1 MKKIS
6 LIVMSCMIACGLL
19 ANHGIVKGGE
29 MSPKVEDTVSID
41 KKIADSQWLSNNSDT
56 LEVDTAGEDSVVNV
70 VAYFCKGDTCEY
82 WIYENEWKVN
92 GKDTVKTLGV
102 STQVRLV
109 VNDSTSK
116 GYKMSYTFLDVKA
129 DSVGDNFRDKMMAMV
144 AERTAKSVIGT
155 TINFETDEYGRITKI
170 TNLSKIKKQAKALFK
185 ASMKDIA
192 AMPIMQAMKK
202 AIGLD
207 FMKIGNQANTD
218 ELVEG
223 YLEELKLLF
232 ACHGSQYAVG
242 EHHEHEDATKDSY
255 ANDTYINAS
264 LEKNGNY
271 TISCEVVSVIP
282 KETVKEVMG
291 GLMGAI
297 TEGLKGKK
305 TEDGKDHDGIIN
317 DLDDEFKKEI
327 DKAVDQD
334 AQTSE
339 YLCVTCFEDGW
350 PWIGDYDMNDVVV
363 VVSVDRRSD
372 KETGK
377 VDLIRINWE
386 LKAAGAAHL
395 NAFAVQLD
403 KVRAS
408 EVAGVETTNT
418 TFGRGAFAGPGPES
432 GSELAVIPLFNTS
445 QEILGEGT
453 YINTTKG
460 VAVPTVKHTTTV
472 TFAQPVDPAAVRESA
487 LNAFIVVNQKS
498 SGTFT
503 REKEIHMPGRM
514 PTQFAVVSGNTF
526 LESDPYRYF
535 VTKGDGVKNNYMMW
549 ALCIPGEFRYPLE
562 RSDIRDV
569 YTYFNAWAASGGR
582 EHVDWYQDD
591 ADEALLY

>member
-1 MKKIS
+1 
-6 LIVMSCMIACGLL
+6 MSCMIACGLL
-19 ANHGIVKGGE
+19 ANHDIVKGGE

-155 TINFETDEYGRITKI
+155 TVNFETDEYGRITKI

-202 AIGLD
+202 ATGLD

-218 ELVEG
+218 GLVEG

-232 ACHGSQYAVG
+232 AWHGRQYAVG
-242 EHHEHEDATKDSY
+242 EHHEHENATKDSY
-255 ANDTYINAS
+255 ANDTYINAR

-317 DLDDEFKKEI
+317 GLDDEFKKEI

-339 YLCVTCFEDGW
+339 YLCVTCFENGW
-350 PWIGDYDMNDVVV
+350 PS
-363 VVSVDRRSD
+363 SV
-372 KETGK
+372 
-377 VDLIRINWE
+377 
-386 LKAAGAAHL
+386 LKQNKNVMA
-395 NAFAVQLD
+395 
-403 KVRAS
+403 
-408 EVAGVETTNT
+408 
-418 TFGRGAFAGPGPES
+418 GRGKLKQKLIEACR
-432 GSELAVIPLFNTS
+432 
-445 QEILGEGT
+445 
-453 YINTTKG
+453 
-460 VAVPTVKHTTTV
+460 
-472 TFAQPVDPAAVRESA
+472 FAQH
-487 LNAFIVVNQKS
+487 
-498 SGTFT
+498 
-503 REKEIHMPGRM
+503 EK
-514 PTQFAVVSGNTF
+514 
-526 LESDPYRYF
+526 
-535 VTKGDGVKNNYMMW
+535 
-549 ALCIPGEFRYPLE
+549 
-562 RSDIRDV
+562 
-569 YTYFNAWAASGGR
+569 
-582 EHVDWYQDD
+582 
-591 ADEALLY
+591 

>member
-41 KKIADSQWLSNNSDT
+41 KKITDSQWLSNNSDT

-82 WIYENEWKVN
+82 WIHENEWKVD

-129 DSVGDNFRDKMMAMV
+129 DSVGVMAMLT
-144 AERTAKSVIGT
+144 ERTAKSVIGT
-155 TINFETDEYGRITKI
+155 TVNFETDEYGSITKI
-170 TNLSKIKKQAKALFK
+170 TNLSQIKKQAKALFK
-185 ASMKDIA
+185 AGIKDIA
-192 AMPIMQAMKK
+192 AMPIMQEMKK
-202 AIGLD
+202 ATGLD
-207 FMKIGNQANTD
+207 FMKTATQANTD
-218 ELVEG
+218 EVVEG

-232 ACHGSQYAVG
+232 AYHGSQYAVG

-271 TISCEVVSVIP
+271 TISCEVVNVIP

-291 GLMGAI
+291 GLMGTI

-305 TEDGKDHDGIIN
+305 TEDGKDYDGNIK

-327 DKAVDQD
+327 DKAAAQD

-339 YLCVTCFEDGW
+339 YLSVTCFDDGW
-350 PWIGDYDMNDVVV
+350 PS
-363 VVSVDRRSD
+363 SV
-372 KETGK
+372 
-377 VDLIRINWE
+377 
-386 LKAAGAAHL
+386 LKQNKTVIA
-395 NAFAVQLD
+395 
-403 KVRAS
+403 
-408 EVAGVETTNT
+408 
-418 TFGRGAFAGPGPES
+418 GRGKLKQKLIEACR
-432 GSELAVIPLFNTS
+432 
-445 QEILGEGT
+445 
-453 YINTTKG
+453 
-460 VAVPTVKHTTTV
+460 
-472 TFAQPVDPAAVRESA
+472 FAQ
-487 LNAFIVVNQKS
+487 
-498 SGTFT
+498 
-503 REKEIHMPGRM
+503 REK
-514 PTQFAVVSGNTF
+514 
-526 LESDPYRYF
+526 
-535 VTKGDGVKNNYMMW
+535 
-549 ALCIPGEFRYPLE
+549 
-562 RSDIRDV
+562 
-569 YTYFNAWAASGGR
+569 
-582 EHVDWYQDD
+582 
-591 ADEALLY
+591 

>member
-41 KKIADSQWLSNNSDT
+41 KKITDSQWLSNNSDT

-82 WIYENEWKVN
+82 WIYENEWKVD

-129 DSVGDNFRDKMMAMV
+129 DSVGVMAMLT
-144 AERTAKSVIGT
+144 ERTAKSVIGT
-155 TINFETDEYGRITKI
+155 TINFETDEYGCITKI
-170 TNLSKIKKQAKALFK
+170 TNLSQIKKQAKALFK

-192 AMPIMQAMKK
+192 SMPIMQEMKK
-202 AIGLD
+202 ATGLD
-207 FMKIGNQANTD
+207 FMKIGNQANID
-218 ELVEG
+218 EVVEG

-232 ACHGSQYAVG
+232 AYHGSQYVVG
-242 EHHEHEDATKDSY
+242 EHHEHEDATKDSN

-271 TISCEVVSVIP
+271 TISCEVVNVIP

-291 GLMGAI
+291 GLMGTI

-305 TEDGKDHDGIIN
+305 TEDGKDYDGNIK

-327 DKAVDQD
+327 DKAAAQD

-339 YLCVTCFEDGW
+339 YLSVTCFDDGW
-350 PWIGDYDMNDVVV
+350 PS
-363 VVSVDRRSD
+363 SV
-372 KETGK
+372 
-377 VDLIRINWE
+377 
-386 LKAAGAAHL
+386 LKQNKTVIA
-395 NAFAVQLD
+395 
-403 KVRAS
+403 
-408 EVAGVETTNT
+408 
-418 TFGRGAFAGPGPES
+418 GRGKLTQKLIEACR
-432 GSELAVIPLFNTS
+432 
-445 QEILGEGT
+445 
-453 YINTTKG
+453 
-460 VAVPTVKHTTTV
+460 
-472 TFAQPVDPAAVRESA
+472 FAQ
-487 LNAFIVVNQKS
+487 
-498 SGTFT
+498 
-503 REKEIHMPGRM
+503 REK
-514 PTQFAVVSGNTF
+514 
-526 LESDPYRYF
+526 
-535 VTKGDGVKNNYMMW
+535 
-549 ALCIPGEFRYPLE
+549 
-562 RSDIRDV
+562 
-569 YTYFNAWAASGGR
+569 
-582 EHVDWYQDD
+582 
-591 ADEALLY
+591 

>member
-82 WIYENEWKVN
+82 WIHENEWKVD

-129 DSVGDNFRDKMMAMV
+129 DSVGVMAMLT
-144 AERTAKSVIGT
+144 ERTAKSVIGT
-155 TINFETDEYGRITKI
+155 TINFETDEYGCITKI
-170 TNLSKIKKQAKALFK
+170 TNLSQIKKQAKALFK

-192 AMPIMQAMKK
+192 SMPIMQEMKK
-202 AIGLD
+202 ATGLD
-207 FMKIGNQANTD
+207 FMKIGNQTNID
-218 ELVEG
+218 EVVEG

-232 ACHGSQYAVG
+232 AYHGSQYVVG
-242 EHHEHEDATKDSY
+242 EHHEHEDATKDSN

-271 TISCEVVSVIP
+271 TISCEVVNVIP

-291 GLMGAI
+291 GLMGTI

-305 TEDGKDHDGIIN
+305 TEDGKDHDGNIK
-317 DLDDEFKKEI
+317 DFDDELKKEI
-327 DKAVDQD
+327 DKAADQD

-339 YLCVTCFEDGW
+339 YLSVTCFDDGW
-350 PWIGDYDMNDVVV
+350 PS
-363 VVSVDRRSD
+363 SVLKQNKTVIAGR
-372 KETGK
+372 GK
-377 VDLIRINWE
+377 VTQKLIEACR
-386 LKAAGAAHL
+386 
-395 NAFAVQLD
+395 
-403 KVRAS
+403 
-408 EVAGVETTNT
+408 
-418 TFGRGAFAGPGPES
+418 
-432 GSELAVIPLFNTS
+432 
-445 QEILGEGT
+445 
-453 YINTTKG
+453 
-460 VAVPTVKHTTTV
+460 
-472 TFAQPVDPAAVRESA
+472 FAQ
-487 LNAFIVVNQKS
+487 
-498 SGTFT
+498 
-503 REKEIHMPGRM
+503 REK
-514 PTQFAVVSGNTF
+514 
-526 LESDPYRYF
+526 
-535 VTKGDGVKNNYMMW
+535 
-549 ALCIPGEFRYPLE
+549 
-562 RSDIRDV
+562 
-569 YTYFNAWAASGGR
+569 
-582 EHVDWYQDD
+582 
-591 ADEALLY
+591 

>member
-41 KKIADSQWLSNNSDT
+41 KKITDSQWLSNNSDT

-82 WIYENEWKVN
+82 WIYENEWKVD

-129 DSVGDNFRDKMMAMV
+129 DSVGVMAMLT
-144 AERTAKSVIGT
+144 ERTAKSVIGT
-155 TINFETDEYGRITKI
+155 TINFETDEYGCITKI
-170 TNLSKIKKQAKALFK
+170 TNLSQIKKQAKALFK

-192 AMPIMQAMKK
+192 SMPIMQEMKK
-202 AIGLD
+202 ATGLD
-207 FMKIGNQANTD
+207 FMKIGSQANID
-218 ELVEG
+218 EVVEG

-232 ACHGSQYAVG
+232 AYHGSQYVVG
-242 EHHEHEDATKDSY
+242 EHHEHEDATKDSN

-271 TISCEVVSVIP
+271 TISCEVVNVIP

-305 TEDGKDHDGIIN
+305 TEDGKDHDGDIK

-327 DKAVDQD
+327 DKAAAQD

-339 YLCVTCFEDGW
+339 YLSVTCFDDGW
-350 PWIGDYDMNDVVV
+350 PS
-363 VVSVDRRSD
+363 SVLKQNKTVIAGR
-372 KETGK
+372 GK
-377 VDLIRINWE
+377 VTQKLIEACR
-386 LKAAGAAHL
+386 
-395 NAFAVQLD
+395 
-403 KVRAS
+403 
-408 EVAGVETTNT
+408 
-418 TFGRGAFAGPGPES
+418 
-432 GSELAVIPLFNTS
+432 
-445 QEILGEGT
+445 
-453 YINTTKG
+453 
-460 VAVPTVKHTTTV
+460 
-472 TFAQPVDPAAVRESA
+472 FAQ
-487 LNAFIVVNQKS
+487 
-498 SGTFT
+498 
-503 REKEIHMPGRM
+503 REK
-514 PTQFAVVSGNTF
+514 
-526 LESDPYRYF
+526 
-535 VTKGDGVKNNYMMW
+535 
-549 ALCIPGEFRYPLE
+549 
-562 RSDIRDV
+562 
-569 YTYFNAWAASGGR
+569 
-582 EHVDWYQDD
+582 
-591 ADEALLY
+591 

>member
-1 MKKIS
+1 
-6 LIVMSCMIACGLL
+6 MSCMIACGLL

-29 MSPKVEDTVSID
+29 MSPKVEDTVSIA
-41 KKIADSQWLSNNSDT
+41 KKITDSQWLSNNSDT

-82 WIYENEWKVN
+82 WIYENEWKVD

-155 TINFETDEYGRITKI
+155 TINFEADEYGSITKI
-170 TNLSKIKKQAKALFK
+170 TNLSQIKKQAKALFK

-207 FMKIGNQANTD
+207 FMKICNQANTD
-218 ELVEG
+218 EVVEG

-255 ANDTYINAS
+255 ANDTYINVS

-291 GLMGAI
+291 GLMDAI

-305 TEDGKDHDGIIN
+305 TEDGKDHDGDIK

-327 DKAVDQD
+327 EKAVDQD

-339 YLCVTCFEDGW
+339 YLSVTCFEDGW
-350 PWIGDYDMNDVVV
+350 PS
-363 VVSVDRRSD
+363 SV
-372 KETGK
+372 
-377 VDLIRINWE
+377 
-386 LKAAGAAHL
+386 LKQNKTVMA
-395 NAFAVQLD
+395 
-403 KVRAS
+403 
-408 EVAGVETTNT
+408 
-418 TFGRGAFAGPGPES
+418 GRGKLKQKLIEACR
-432 GSELAVIPLFNTS
+432 
-445 QEILGEGT
+445 
-453 YINTTKG
+453 
-460 VAVPTVKHTTTV
+460 
-472 TFAQPVDPAAVRESA
+472 FAQ
-487 LNAFIVVNQKS
+487 
-498 SGTFT
+498 
-503 REKEIHMPGRM
+503 REK
-514 PTQFAVVSGNTF
+514 
-526 LESDPYRYF
+526 
-535 VTKGDGVKNNYMMW
+535 
-549 ALCIPGEFRYPLE
+549 
-562 RSDIRDV
+562 
-569 YTYFNAWAASGGR
+569 
-582 EHVDWYQDD
+582 
-591 ADEALLY
+591 

>member
-6 LIVMSCMIACGLL
+6 LIVMSCIMACGLL
-19 ANHGIVKGGE
+19 ANHGIVRGGE
-29 MSPKVEDTVSID
+29 MSPKVEDTVSIA
-41 KKIADSQWLSNNSDT
+41 KKITDSQWLSNNSDT

-82 WIYENEWKVN
+82 WIYENEWKVDD
-92 GKDTVKTLGV
+92 KDTVKTLGV

-155 TINFETDEYGRITKI
+155 TVNFETDEYGRITKI

-192 AMPIMQAMKK
+192 SMPIMQEMKK

-207 FMKIGNQANTD
+207 FMKIGSQANTD
-218 ELVEG
+218 EVVEG

-264 LEKNGNY
+264 LEKNGKY

-305 TEDGKDHDGIIN
+305 TEDGKDHDDDIK
-317 DLDDEFKKEI
+317 DLEDGFKKEI
-327 DKAVDQD
+327 EKAVDQD

-339 YLCVTCFEDGW
+339 YLSVTCFEDGW
-350 PWIGDYDMNDVVV
+350 PS
-363 VVSVDRRSD
+363 SV
-372 KETGK
+372 
-377 VDLIRINWE
+377 
-386 LKAAGAAHL
+386 LKQNKSVIA
-395 NAFAVQLD
+395 
-403 KVRAS
+403 
-408 EVAGVETTNT
+408 
-418 TFGRGAFAGPGPES
+418 GRGKLKQKLIEACR
-432 GSELAVIPLFNTS
+432 
-445 QEILGEGT
+445 
-453 YINTTKG
+453 
-460 VAVPTVKHTTTV
+460 
-472 TFAQPVDPAAVRESA
+472 FAQ
-487 LNAFIVVNQKS
+487 
-498 SGTFT
+498 
-503 REKEIHMPGRM
+503 REK
-514 PTQFAVVSGNTF
+514 
-526 LESDPYRYF
+526 
-535 VTKGDGVKNNYMMW
+535 
-549 ALCIPGEFRYPLE
+549 
-562 RSDIRDV
+562 
-569 YTYFNAWAASGGR
+569 
-582 EHVDWYQDD
+582 
-591 ADEALLY
+591 

>member
-1 MKKIS
+1 
-6 LIVMSCMIACGLL
+6 MSCMIACGLL
-19 ANHGIVKGGE
+19 ANHGIVRGGE
-29 MSPKVEDTVSID
+29 MSPKVEDTVSIA
-41 KKIADSQWLSNNSDT
+41 KKITDSQWLSNNSDT

-82 WIYENEWKVN
+82 WIYENEWKVD

-129 DSVGDNFRDKMMAMV
+129 DSVGDNFRDKMMAMI

-155 TINFETDEYGRITKI
+155 TINFETDEYGSITKI
-170 TNLSKIKKQAKALFK
+170 TNLSQIKKQAKALFK

-192 AMPIMQAMKK
+192 SMPIMQEMKK

-218 ELVEG
+218 EVVEG

-242 EHHEHEDATKDSY
+242 ERHEHEDATKDSY

-282 KETVKEVMG
+282 KETVKKVMG

-305 TEDGKDHDGIIN
+305 TEDGKDHDGDIK
-317 DLDDEFKKEI
+317 DLDDAFKKEI
-327 DKAVDQD
+327 EKAVDQD

-339 YLCVTCFEDGW
+339 YLSVTCFEDGW
-350 PWIGDYDMNDVVV
+350 PS
-363 VVSVDRRSD
+363 SV
-372 KETGK
+372 
-377 VDLIRINWE
+377 
-386 LKAAGAAHL
+386 LKQNKSVIA
-395 NAFAVQLD
+395 
-403 KVRAS
+403 
-408 EVAGVETTNT
+408 
-418 TFGRGAFAGPGPES
+418 GRGKLKQKLIEACR
-432 GSELAVIPLFNTS
+432 
-445 QEILGEGT
+445 
-453 YINTTKG
+453 
-460 VAVPTVKHTTTV
+460 
-472 TFAQPVDPAAVRESA
+472 FAQ
-487 LNAFIVVNQKS
+487 
-498 SGTFT
+498 
-503 REKEIHMPGRM
+503 REK
-514 PTQFAVVSGNTF
+514 
-526 LESDPYRYF
+526 
-535 VTKGDGVKNNYMMW
+535 
-549 ALCIPGEFRYPLE
+549 
-562 RSDIRDV
+562 
-569 YTYFNAWAASGGR
+569 
-582 EHVDWYQDD
+582 
-591 ADEALLY
+591 

>member
-1 MKKIS
+1 
-6 LIVMSCMIACGLL
+6 MSCMIACGLL

-155 TINFETDEYGRITKI
+155 TVNFETDEYGRITKI

-207 FMKIGNQANTD
+207 IMKIGNQATTD
-218 ELVEG
+218 GLVEG

-255 ANDTYINAS
+255 ANDTYINAR

-297 TEGLKGKK
+297 TEGLKSKK

-317 DLDDEFKKEI
+317 GLDDEFKKEI

-339 YLCVTCFEDGW
+339 YLCVTCFENGW
-350 PWIGDYDMNDVVV
+350 PS
-363 VVSVDRRSD
+363 SV
-372 KETGK
+372 
-377 VDLIRINWE
+377 
-386 LKAAGAAHL
+386 LKQNKNVMA
-395 NAFAVQLD
+395 
-403 KVRAS
+403 
-408 EVAGVETTNT
+408 
-418 TFGRGAFAGPGPES
+418 GRGKLKQKLIEACR
-432 GSELAVIPLFNTS
+432 
-445 QEILGEGT
+445 
-453 YINTTKG
+453 
-460 VAVPTVKHTTTV
+460 
-472 TFAQPVDPAAVRESA
+472 FAQ
-487 LNAFIVVNQKS
+487 
-498 SGTFT
+498 
-503 REKEIHMPGRM
+503 REK
-514 PTQFAVVSGNTF
+514 
-526 LESDPYRYF
+526 
-535 VTKGDGVKNNYMMW
+535 
-549 ALCIPGEFRYPLE
+549 
-562 RSDIRDV
+562 
-569 YTYFNAWAASGGR
+569 
-582 EHVDWYQDD
+582 
-591 ADEALLY
+591 

>member
-1 MKKIS
+1 
-6 LIVMSCMIACGLL
+6 MSCMIACGLL

-82 WIYENEWKVN
+82 WIYENEWKVD

-129 DSVGDNFRDKMMAMV
+129 DSVGDNFRDKMMVML

-155 TINFETDEYGRITKI
+155 TINFETDEYGSITKI
-170 TNLSKIKKQAKALFK
+170 ANLSQIKKQAKALFK

-192 AMPIMQAMKK
+192 SMPIMQEMKK

-218 ELVEG
+218 EVVEG

-232 ACHGSQYAVG
+232 AYHGSQYVVG
-242 EHHEHEDATKDSY
+242 EHHEHEDATKDSN

-271 TISCEVVSVIP
+271 TISYEVVNVIP

-291 GLMGAI
+291 GLMGAF

-305 TEDGKDHDGIIN
+305 TEDGKDHDGNIK

-327 DKAVDQD
+327 DKAAAQD

-339 YLCVTCFEDGW
+339 YLSVTCFDDGW
-350 PWIGDYDMNDVVV
+350 PS
-363 VVSVDRRSD
+363 SV
-372 KETGK
+372 
-377 VDLIRINWE
+377 
-386 LKAAGAAHL
+386 LKQNKTVIA
-395 NAFAVQLD
+395 
-403 KVRAS
+403 
-408 EVAGVETTNT
+408 
-418 TFGRGAFAGPGPES
+418 GRGKLKQKLIEACR
-432 GSELAVIPLFNTS
+432 
-445 QEILGEGT
+445 
-453 YINTTKG
+453 
-460 VAVPTVKHTTTV
+460 
-472 TFAQPVDPAAVRESA
+472 FAQ
-487 LNAFIVVNQKS
+487 
-498 SGTFT
+498 
-503 REKEIHMPGRM
+503 REK
-514 PTQFAVVSGNTF
+514 
-526 LESDPYRYF
+526 
-535 VTKGDGVKNNYMMW
+535 
-549 ALCIPGEFRYPLE
+549 
-562 RSDIRDV
+562 
-569 YTYFNAWAASGGR
+569 
-582 EHVDWYQDD
+582 
-591 ADEALLY
+591 

>member
-6 LIVMSCMIACGLL
+6 LIVMCCIIACGLF

-129 DSVGDNFRDKMMAMV
+129 DSVGVMAMLT
-144 AERTAKSVIGT
+144 ERTAKSVIGT
-155 TINFETDEYGRITKI
+155 TINFETDEYGSITKI
-170 TNLSKIKKQAKALFK
+170 TNLSQIKKQAKALFK

-192 AMPIMQAMKK
+192 AMPIMQEMKK
-202 AIGLD
+202 ATGLD
-207 FMKIGNQANTD
+207 FMKTATQANTD
-218 ELVEG
+218 EVVEG

-232 ACHGSQYAVG
+232 AYHGSQYAVG

-282 KETVKEVMG
+282 KETVKEVMDG
-291 GLMGAI
+291 TMGAFM
-297 TEGLKGKK
+297 EGLKGKK
-305 TEDGKDHDGIIN
+305 TEDGKDHDGDIK
-317 DLDDEFKKEI
+317 DLEDEFKKEI
-327 DKAVDQD
+327 GKAVAQD

-339 YLCVTCFEDGW
+339 YLSVTCFEDGW
-350 PWIGDYDMNDVVV
+350 P
-363 VVSVDRRSD
+363 SSA
-372 KETGK
+372 
-377 VDLIRINWE
+377 
-386 LKAAGAAHL
+386 LKQNKTVMA
-395 NAFAVQLD
+395 
-403 KVRAS
+403 
-408 EVAGVETTNT
+408 
-418 TFGRGAFAGPGPES
+418 GRGKLQQTLIEACR
-432 GSELAVIPLFNTS
+432 
-445 QEILGEGT
+445 
-453 YINTTKG
+453 
-460 VAVPTVKHTTTV
+460 
-472 TFAQPVDPAAVRESA
+472 FAQ
-487 LNAFIVVNQKS
+487 
-498 SGTFT
+498 
-503 REKEIHMPGRM
+503 REK
-514 PTQFAVVSGNTF
+514 
-526 LESDPYRYF
+526 
-535 VTKGDGVKNNYMMW
+535 
-549 ALCIPGEFRYPLE
+549 
-562 RSDIRDV
+562 
-569 YTYFNAWAASGGR
+569 
-582 EHVDWYQDD
+582 
-591 ADEALLY
+591 

>member
-41 KKIADSQWLSNNSDT
+41 KKITDSQWLSNNSDT

-82 WIYENEWKVN
+82 WIYENEWKVD

-129 DSVGDNFRDKMMAMV
+129 DSVGVMAMLT
-144 AERTAKSVIGT
+144 ERTAKSVIGT
-155 TINFETDEYGRITKI
+155 TINFETDEYGSITKI
-170 TNLSKIKKQAKALFK
+170 TNLSQIKKQAKALFK

-192 AMPIMQAMKK
+192 SMPIMQEMKK
-202 AIGLD
+202 ATGLD
-207 FMKIGNQANTD
+207 FMKIGNQANID
-218 ELVEG
+218 EVVEG

-232 ACHGSQYAVG
+232 AYHGSQYVVG
-242 EHHEHEDATKDSY
+242 EHHEHEDATKDSN

-271 TISCEVVSVIP
+271 TISCEVVNVIP

-305 TEDGKDHDGIIN
+305 TEDGKDYDGNIK

-327 DKAVDQD
+327 DKAAAQD

-339 YLCVTCFEDGW
+339 YLSVTCFDDGW
-350 PWIGDYDMNDVVV
+350 PS
-363 VVSVDRRSD
+363 SV
-372 KETGK
+372 
-377 VDLIRINWE
+377 
-386 LKAAGAAHL
+386 LKQNKTVIA
-395 NAFAVQLD
+395 
-403 KVRAS
+403 
-408 EVAGVETTNT
+408 
-418 TFGRGAFAGPGPES
+418 GRGKLKQKLIEACR
-432 GSELAVIPLFNTS
+432 
-445 QEILGEGT
+445 
-453 YINTTKG
+453 
-460 VAVPTVKHTTTV
+460 
-472 TFAQPVDPAAVRESA
+472 FAQ
-487 LNAFIVVNQKS
+487 
-498 SGTFT
+498 
-503 REKEIHMPGRM
+503 REK
-514 PTQFAVVSGNTF
+514 
-526 LESDPYRYF
+526 
-535 VTKGDGVKNNYMMW
+535 
-549 ALCIPGEFRYPLE
+549 
-562 RSDIRDV
+562 
-569 YTYFNAWAASGGR
+569 
-582 EHVDWYQDD
+582 
-591 ADEALLY
+591 

>member
-129 DSVGDNFRDKMMAMV
+129 DSVGDNFRDKMMAVV

-155 TINFETDEYGRITKI
+155 TVNFETDEYGRITKI

-218 ELVEG
+218 GLVEG

-255 ANDTYINAS
+255 ANDTYINAR

-297 TEGLKGKK
+297 TEGLKSKK

-317 DLDDEFKKEI
+317 GLDDEFKKEI

-339 YLCVTCFEDGW
+339 YLCVTCFANGW
-350 PWIGDYDMNDVVV
+350 PS
-363 VVSVDRRSD
+363 SV
-372 KETGK
+372 
-377 VDLIRINWE
+377 
-386 LKAAGAAHL
+386 LKQNKNVMA
-395 NAFAVQLD
+395 
-403 KVRAS
+403 
-408 EVAGVETTNT
+408 
-418 TFGRGAFAGPGPES
+418 GRGKLKQKLIEACR
-432 GSELAVIPLFNTS
+432 
-445 QEILGEGT
+445 
-453 YINTTKG
+453 
-460 VAVPTVKHTTTV
+460 
-472 TFAQPVDPAAVRESA
+472 FAQH
-487 LNAFIVVNQKS
+487 
-498 SGTFT
+498 
-503 REKEIHMPGRM
+503 EK
-514 PTQFAVVSGNTF
+514 
-526 LESDPYRYF
+526 
-535 VTKGDGVKNNYMMW
+535 
-549 ALCIPGEFRYPLE
+549 
-562 RSDIRDV
+562 
-569 YTYFNAWAASGGR
+569 
-582 EHVDWYQDD
+582 
-591 ADEALLY
+591 

>member
-41 KKIADSQWLSNNSDT
+41 KKITDSQWLSNNSDT

-82 WIYENEWKVN
+82 WIYENEWKVD

-129 DSVGDNFRDKMMAMV
+129 DSVGVMAMLT
-144 AERTAKSVIGT
+144 ERTAKSVIGT
-155 TINFETDEYGRITKI
+155 TVNFETDEYGSITKI
-170 TNLSKIKKQAKALFK
+170 TNLSQIKKQAKALFK

-192 AMPIMQAMKK
+192 AMPIMQEMKK

-218 ELVEG
+218 EVVEG

-232 ACHGSQYAVG
+232 AYHGSQYAVG
-242 EHHEHEDATKDSY
+242 EHHEHEDATKDSN

-271 TISCEVVSVIP
+271 TISCEVVNVIP

-291 GLMGAI
+291 GLMGTI

-305 TEDGKDHDGIIN
+305 TEDGKDYDGNIK

-327 DKAVDQD
+327 DKAAAQD
-334 AQTSE
+334 AQISE
-339 YLCVTCFEDGW
+339 YLSVTCFDDGW
-350 PWIGDYDMNDVVV
+350 PS
-363 VVSVDRRSD
+363 SV
-372 KETGK
+372 
-377 VDLIRINWE
+377 
-386 LKAAGAAHL
+386 LKQNKTVIA
-395 NAFAVQLD
+395 
-403 KVRAS
+403 
-408 EVAGVETTNT
+408 
-418 TFGRGAFAGPGPES
+418 GRGKLKQKLIEACR
-432 GSELAVIPLFNTS
+432 
-445 QEILGEGT
+445 
-453 YINTTKG
+453 
-460 VAVPTVKHTTTV
+460 
-472 TFAQPVDPAAVRESA
+472 FAQ
-487 LNAFIVVNQKS
+487 
-498 SGTFT
+498 
-503 REKEIHMPGRM
+503 REK
-514 PTQFAVVSGNTF
+514 
-526 LESDPYRYF
+526 
-535 VTKGDGVKNNYMMW
+535 
-549 ALCIPGEFRYPLE
+549 
-562 RSDIRDV
+562 
-569 YTYFNAWAASGGR
+569 
-582 EHVDWYQDD
+582 
-591 ADEALLY
+591 

>member
-116 GYKMSYTFLDVKA
+116 GYKMSYTVLDVKA

-155 TINFETDEYGRITKI
+155 TVNFETDEYGRITKI

-202 AIGLD
+202 ATGLD

-218 ELVEG
+218 GLVEG

-255 ANDTYINAS
+255 ANDTYINAR

-282 KETVKEVMG
+282 KETVKEVMD

-297 TEGLKGKK
+297 TEGLKSKK
-305 TEDGKDHDGIIN
+305 TEDGKDHDGIIK

-350 PWIGDYDMNDVVV
+350 PS
-363 VVSVDRRSD
+363 SV
-372 KETGK
+372 
-377 VDLIRINWE
+377 
-386 LKAAGAAHL
+386 LKQNKNVMA
-395 NAFAVQLD
+395 
-403 KVRAS
+403 
-408 EVAGVETTNT
+408 
-418 TFGRGAFAGPGPES
+418 GRGKLKQKLIEACR
-432 GSELAVIPLFNTS
+432 
-445 QEILGEGT
+445 
-453 YINTTKG
+453 
-460 VAVPTVKHTTTV
+460 
-472 TFAQPVDPAAVRESA
+472 FAQ
-487 LNAFIVVNQKS
+487 
-498 SGTFT
+498 
-503 REKEIHMPGRM
+503 REK
-514 PTQFAVVSGNTF
+514 
-526 LESDPYRYF
+526 
-535 VTKGDGVKNNYMMW
+535 
-549 ALCIPGEFRYPLE
+549 
-562 RSDIRDV
+562 
-569 YTYFNAWAASGGR
+569 
-582 EHVDWYQDD
+582 
-591 ADEALLY
+591 

>member
-129 DSVGDNFRDKMMAMV
+129 DSVGVMAMLT
-144 AERTAKSVIGT
+144 ERTAKSVIGT
-155 TINFETDEYGRITKI
+155 TVNFETDEYGSITKI
-170 TNLSKIKKQAKALFK
+170 TNLSQIKKQAKALFK
-185 ASMKDIA
+185 AGIKDIA
-192 AMPIMQAMKK
+192 AMPIMQEMKK
-202 AIGLD
+202 ATGLD
-207 FMKIGNQANTD
+207 FMKTATQANTD
-218 ELVEG
+218 EVVEG

-232 ACHGSQYAVG
+232 AYHGSQYAVG
-242 EHHEHEDATKDSY
+242 EHHEHEDATKDSN

-271 TISCEVVSVIP
+271 TISCEVVNVIP

-297 TEGLKGKK
+297 MEGLKGKK
-305 TEDGKDHDGIIN
+305 TEDGKDHDGDIK

-339 YLCVTCFEDGW
+339 YLSVTCFEDGW
-350 PWIGDYDMNDVVV
+350 PN
-363 VVSVDRRSD
+363 SVL
-372 KETGK
+372 KQNKTVMAGCGK
-377 VDLIRINWE
+377 LKQKLIEACR
-386 LKAAGAAHL
+386 
-395 NAFAVQLD
+395 
-403 KVRAS
+403 
-408 EVAGVETTNT
+408 
-418 TFGRGAFAGPGPES
+418 
-432 GSELAVIPLFNTS
+432 
-445 QEILGEGT
+445 
-453 YINTTKG
+453 
-460 VAVPTVKHTTTV
+460 
-472 TFAQPVDPAAVRESA
+472 FAQ
-487 LNAFIVVNQKS
+487 
-498 SGTFT
+498 
-503 REKEIHMPGRM
+503 REK
-514 PTQFAVVSGNTF
+514 
-526 LESDPYRYF
+526 
-535 VTKGDGVKNNYMMW
+535 
-549 ALCIPGEFRYPLE
+549 
-562 RSDIRDV
+562 
-569 YTYFNAWAASGGR
+569 
-582 EHVDWYQDD
+582 
-591 ADEALLY
+591 

>member
-41 KKIADSQWLSNNSDT
+41 KKITDSQWLSNNSDT

-82 WIYENEWKVN
+82 WIYENEWKVD

-129 DSVGDNFRDKMMAMV
+129 DSVGVMAMLT
-144 AERTAKSVIGT
+144 ERTAKSVIGT
-155 TINFETDEYGRITKI
+155 TINFETDEYGCITKI
-170 TNLSKIKKQAKALFK
+170 TNLSQIKKQAKALFK

-192 AMPIMQAMKK
+192 SMPIMQEMKK
-202 AIGLD
+202 ATGLD
-207 FMKIGNQANTD
+207 FMKIGNQANID
-218 ELVEG
+218 EVVEG

-232 ACHGSQYAVG
+232 AYYGSQYVVG
-242 EHHEHEDATKDSY
+242 EHHEHEDATKDSN

-271 TISCEVVSVIP
+271 TISCEVVNVIP

-291 GLMGAI
+291 GLMGTI

-305 TEDGKDHDGIIN
+305 TEDGKDYDGNIK

-327 DKAVDQD
+327 DKAAAQD

-339 YLCVTCFEDGW
+339 YLSVTCFDDGW
-350 PWIGDYDMNDVVV
+350 PS
-363 VVSVDRRSD
+363 SVLKQNKTVIAGR
-372 KETGK
+372 GK
-377 VDLIRINWE
+377 VTQKLIEACR
-386 LKAAGAAHL
+386 
-395 NAFAVQLD
+395 
-403 KVRAS
+403 
-408 EVAGVETTNT
+408 
-418 TFGRGAFAGPGPES
+418 
-432 GSELAVIPLFNTS
+432 
-445 QEILGEGT
+445 
-453 YINTTKG
+453 
-460 VAVPTVKHTTTV
+460 
-472 TFAQPVDPAAVRESA
+472 FAQ
-487 LNAFIVVNQKS
+487 
-498 SGTFT
+498 
-503 REKEIHMPGRM
+503 REK
-514 PTQFAVVSGNTF
+514 
-526 LESDPYRYF
+526 
-535 VTKGDGVKNNYMMW
+535 
-549 ALCIPGEFRYPLE
+549 
-562 RSDIRDV
+562 
-569 YTYFNAWAASGGR
+569 
-582 EHVDWYQDD
+582 
-591 ADEALLY
+591 

>member
-82 WIYENEWKVN
+82 WIHENEWKVD

-129 DSVGDNFRDKMMAMV
+129 DSVGVMAMLT
-144 AERTAKSVIGT
+144 ERTAKSVIGS

-170 TNLSKIKKQAKALFK
+170 TNLSQIKKQAKALFK
-185 ASMKDIA
+185 AGIKDIA
-192 AMPIMQAMKK
+192 AMPIMQEMKK
-202 AIGLD
+202 ATGLD
-207 FMKIGNQANTD
+207 FMKTATQANTD
-218 ELVEG
+218 EVVEG

-232 ACHGSQYAVG
+232 AYHGSQYAVG
-242 EHHEHEDATKDSY
+242 EHHEHEDATKDSN

-271 TISCEVVSVIP
+271 TISCEVVNVIP

-291 GLMGAI
+291 GLMGTI

-305 TEDGKDHDGIIN
+305 TEDGKDYDGNIK

-327 DKAVDQD
+327 DKAAAQD

-339 YLCVTCFEDGW
+339 YLSVTCFDDGW
-350 PWIGDYDMNDVVV
+350 PS
-363 VVSVDRRSD
+363 SV
-372 KETGK
+372 
-377 VDLIRINWE
+377 
-386 LKAAGAAHL
+386 LKQNKTVIA
-395 NAFAVQLD
+395 
-403 KVRAS
+403 
-408 EVAGVETTNT
+408 
-418 TFGRGAFAGPGPES
+418 GRGKLQQKLIEACR
-432 GSELAVIPLFNTS
+432 
-445 QEILGEGT
+445 
-453 YINTTKG
+453 
-460 VAVPTVKHTTTV
+460 
-472 TFAQPVDPAAVRESA
+472 FAQ
-487 LNAFIVVNQKS
+487 
-498 SGTFT
+498 
-503 REKEIHMPGRM
+503 REK
-514 PTQFAVVSGNTF
+514 
-526 LESDPYRYF
+526 
-535 VTKGDGVKNNYMMW
+535 
-549 ALCIPGEFRYPLE
+549 
-562 RSDIRDV
+562 
-569 YTYFNAWAASGGR
+569 
-582 EHVDWYQDD
+582 
-591 ADEALLY
+591 